1 MQRYPHLAKILEAA
15 RNFPPLTVAVVLPVE
30 KTALAGA
37 VEAARSGLVR
47 PILVGPRAGIASAAR
62 DGDSDI
68 SELEIVECPAEPR
81 AAAQSAVELCLA
93 GRAEALMKGALHTDE
108 LMRAVLASG
117 LRTLRRM
124 SHVLVIDIPGFP
136 RPLIVSDAAINLAP
150 DVEAKLHIV
159 QNAVDL
165 AQAIGIGVPRVALLS
180 AVETVNPKVPSTVD
194 AARLKQIALRGGVS
208 GAIVDGP
215 FALDIAL
222 SEEAASI
229 KGVQSQVAG
238 RADVLIAPGLESG
251 NFLYKM
257 AVYTAHAEAA
267 GIVLGARVPIIL
279 TSRASSVTSRIASSA
294 LALLYTRRVSQA
306 RRAGEPAVHADQ
318 VGGPAV
324 QPAH

>member
-1 MQRYPHLAKILEAA
+1 MHRYPHLAKILEAA
-15 RNFPPLTVAVVLPVE
+15 SSYPPLTVAVVLPVE

-37 VEAARSGLVR
+37 VEAARSGLAR
-47 PILVGPRAGIASAAR
+47 PILVGPRESIASAAAT
-62 DGDSDI
+62 GKTDI
-68 SELEIVECPAEPR
+68 SGLELVECAPGR
-81 AAAQSAVELCLA
+81 AAQAAVEICIA
-93 GRAEALMKGALHTDE
+93 GRAEALMKGALHTDQ
-108 LMRAVLASG
+108 LMRAVLSSG

-124 SHVLVIDIPGFP
+124 SHVLVVDIPGFP
-136 RPLIVSDAAINLAP
+136 RPLIVSDAAINVAP

-180 AVETVNPKVPSTVD
+180 AVETVNPRVPSTVD
-194 AARLKQIALRGGVS
+194 AARLREIALRGGVS

-215 FALDIAL
+215 VALDIAL

-229 KGVQSQVAG
+229 KGVTSQVAG
-238 RADVLIAPGLESG
+238 RADVLIVPGLESG

-257 AVYTAHAEAA
+257 AVYAAHAEAA
-267 GIVLGARVPIIL
+267 GVVVGARVPIIL
-279 TSRASSVTSRIASSA
+279 TSRASSVISRIASSA

-324 QPAH
+324 HSAH